1 MNRVELV
8 SQEYVVTVGEIFVE
22 PRMIH
27 SLTGW
32 YPLFRIILH
41 HKLYQVFGLFAD
53 VFPFLSREG
62 VLPLQYFIEN
72 SLISLPIERWLPRQ
86 HHIHNNP
93 QWPNITFFVIRFL
106 DNLWCNIVH
115 TAYFSCVCLAFMI
128 KSSGPKINNFYVILL
143 IGYQHDVL
151 GFQIPMNDF
160 VFMAIRNSWEKLVH
174 EIFGSLFVHFLTLGY
189 PVEKLSSPTILHHHI
204 NKLLFLIDID
214 YSDNVRMILYFS
226 KIYQLLKDIYLLKM
240 LWDLRIQGNFFSCPL
255 NAW

>member
-1 MNRVELV
+1 MLNRVELV

-174 EIFGSLFVHFLTLGY
+174 EVFGSLFVHFLTLGY
-189 PVEKLSSPTILHHHI
+189 RSKSSPPHSTPSPHRWTFIPHRYR
-204 NKLLFLIDID
+204 LFWQ
-214 YSDNVRMILYFS
+214 R
-226 KIYQLLKDIYLLKM
+226 
-240 LWDLRIQGNFFSCPL
+240 
-255 NAW
+255 